1 MAKILFGVK
10 SMKYVLLIVIA
21 LVIGTVAF
29 VFGWFG
35 SDNRIVVVTEPVVE
49 TQTVNEVMDESEIA
63 EEERYAAILA
73 EYKKLENARRNLDRR
88 LARIK
93 AVMWNVKLPAE
104 QAEEIVAK
112 IRKGYALLK
121 SKKLLGA
128 FSGLQAISDELARV
142 EFAYQNLDGVVEEV
156 KATKSGT

>member
-1 MAKILFGVK
+1 
-10 SMKYVLLIVIA
+10 MKYVLLIVIA
-21 LVIGTVAF
+21 LVIGTVVF

-49 TQTVNEVMDESEIA
+49 TQTVNEVMDEDQIA

-73 EYKKLENARRNLDRR
+73 EYKKLEKARRNLDRR

-128 FSGLQAISDELARV
+128 FSGLQAISDELGRV
-142 EFAYQNLDGVVEEV
+142 EFAYQNLDGVVEEI
-156 KATKSGT
+156 KASKSGT

>member
-1 MAKILFGVK
+1 
-10 SMKYVLLIVIA
+10 MKYVLLIVIA

-35 SDNRIVVVTEPVVE
+35 SDSDNLVVSAPVAETETTE
-49 TQTVNEVMDESEIA
+49 EIMDASEIA

-73 EYKKLENARRNLDRR
+73 EYKKLEKARRSLDRR

-93 AVMWNVKLPAE
+93 AVMWNVELPAE
-104 QAEEIVAK
+104 QAEEIVSK

-128 FSGLQAISDELARV
+128 FSGLQAVSDELARV
-142 EFAYQNLDGVVEEV
+142 EFAYQNLEGVVEEI
-156 KATKSGT
+156 KAAKSGT

>member
-1 MAKILFGVK
+1 
-10 SMKYVLLIVIA
+10 MKYVLLIVIA

-35 SDNRIVVVTEPVVE
+35 SDSDNIVVGTPVIETE
-49 TQTVNEVMDESEIA
+49 TSDEILDASEIA

-73 EYKKLENARRNLDRR
+73 EYKKLEKARRNLDRR

-93 AVMWNVKLPAE
+93 AVMWNVELPAE
-104 QAEEIVAK
+104 QAEEIVGK
-112 IRKGYALLK
+112 IRKGYTLLK

-128 FSGLQAISDELARV
+128 FSGLQAVSDELARV
-142 EFAYQNLDGVVEEV
+142 EFAYQNLEGVVEEV
-156 KATKSGT
+156 KAAKSGT